1 MGGKTTIEAPQTPA
15 PPTAGQNMADY
26 VNGLPAMYK
35 AQMEWNPK
43 LAQQQLDLTTQF
55 APQYSELM
63 KTTNENLYPGIT
75 ELNQKLTQQ
84 AKSGMDAAVP
94 EAIRNQYLDT
104 LRSEIGGNAGSGIG
118 ADYVSRGLVN
128 QNEQYKQYYQNMALS
143 LTGRQP
149 LTQAQVPGF
158 NDVGS
163 GYNYGQVAGNNMSG
177 YTSQTG
183 LYGNMYNANANLAGD
198 RMKAQYGLIGTGM
211 QMAGPLM
218 MMCWVASKVFD
229 EPMYGERVSAARS
242 FILREMPDWFK
253 NLYIKYGERIASFIH
268 DKPILKNMIRPLF
281 AYFAKKGGY
290 RG

>member
-1 MGGKTTIEAPQTPA
+1 MGGDTVIQQPQTPA

-26 VNGLPAMYK
+26 VAGLPAMYQ

-43 LAQQQLDLTTQF
+43 LAQQQLDLTTQY

-63 KTTNENLYPGIT
+63 KNTNESLYPGIT
-75 ELNQKLTQQ
+75 SMNEKLTQQ
-84 AKSGMDAAVP
+84 AMSGMDAAVP
-94 EAIRNQYLDT
+94 EAMRAQYLDS

-149 LTQAQVPGF
+149 LTQAQSPQF

-163 GYNYGQVAGNNMSG
+163 GYNYGQVANNNMQG
-177 YTSQTG
+177 YGNYAG
-183 LYGNMYNANANLAGD
+183 LYGSMYGSNQQAQSELT
-198 RMKAQYGLIGTGM
+198 KAQYGLIGSGIGA
-211 QMAGPLM
+211 AGTM
-218 MMCWVASKVFD
+218 FCWVASEVFD
-229 EPMYGERVSAARS
+229 ETLLGERVSAARR
-242 FILREMPDWFK
+242 FILDEMPMWFV
-253 NLYIKYGERIASFIH
+253 NGYRKYGERIAAFIH